1 MASTIDTLTVTSSIT
16 VPDGGVS
23 AQTRTSILR
32 QDANK
37 RFPVNFGLLRTWDAF
52 ATNLPGTA
60 ASDDLAVVNGTWGT
74 NPLLVQAGDL
84 KAAGA
89 TTRYA
94 RFEVCLPE
102 CYDAAET
109 VTINL
114 WGGMKTTVA
123 DTTCT
128 VDLEVYKRDK
138 ISGISSD
145 LCTTSATT
153 INSLTFAEKTFTVT
167 ASSLSAGDV
176 LDVRM
181 AIACNDAATGTAV
194 IPTIAAIDLVC
205 DIKG

>member
-1 MASTIDTLTVTSSIT
+1 MAISVDTLTVSGSIT

-37 RFPVNFGLLRTWDAF
+37 RFPINFGDLRVWDAF
-52 ATNLPGTA
+52 ASNLPGTA
-60 ASDDLAVVNGTWGT
+60 ASDDLAVVTGTWGT

-89 TTRYA
+89 TSRYA

-109 VTINL
+109 VSLIVTA
-114 WGGMKTTVA
+114 GMKTTVA

-128 VDLEVYKRDK
+128 IDFEVYKRDK
-138 ISGISSD
+138 ISGIGSD
-145 LCTTSATT
+145 LCATAAQT
-153 INSLTFAEKTFTVT
+153 INSLTFAEKTFLIT
-167 ASSLSAGDV
+167 SSGLSAGDV
-176 LDVRM
+176 LDVRVV
-181 AIACNDAATGTAV
+181 IACNDAATGTAV
-194 IPTIAAIDLVC
+194 IPTIAGLDFTC